1 MPYIKRNNNGEIT
14 ALYKES
20 PDPEAE
26 HLSPSHPEIVAFLE
40 NNGDSHDSI
49 SALSESDKDIARVTE
64 DLIHLLISK
73 NLILF
78 TELPVPVQRKLLARE
93 KLRDSLQG
101 SLDDFLD
108 ANDTL

>member
-1 MPYIKRNNNGEIT
+1 MPYIKRNSDGEID
-14 ALYKES
+14 AIFRES
-20 PDPEAE
+20 PNSDSE
-26 HLSPSHPEIVAFLE
+26 HLPPSHPDIVAFLE
-40 NNGDSHDSI
+40 SSGDSNDSI

-73 NLILF
+73 NVILF
-78 TELPVPVQRKLLARE
+78 TELPVPVQKKLLARE
-93 KLRDSLQG
+93 RLRDSLQG

>member
-1 MPYIKRNNNGEIT
+1 MPYIKRNNSGEIT
-14 ALYKES
+14 ALYRES
-20 PDPEAE
+20 PDSGAE
-26 HLSPSHPEIVAFLE
+26 HLPPNHPEIVAFLE
-40 NNGDSHDSI
+40 NNGDSQDSI

-78 TELPVPVQRKLLARE
+78 TELPVPVQKKLLARE

>member
-1 MPYIKRNNNGEIT
+1 MPYIKRNSDGAII
-14 ALYKES
+14 AIFRES
-20 PDPEAE
+20 SADNTE
-26 HLSPSHPEIVAFLE
+26 HLPPSHPDIVDFLAE
-40 NNGDSHDSI
+40 HGDSNDSI

-78 TELPVPVQRKLLARE
+78 TELPVPVQKKLLARE
-93 KLRDSLQG
+93 RLRDSLQG

-108 ANDTL
+108 ANDTI